1 MAHSSLKSPERIAV
15 AAALARLATSPKD
28 TSTSE
33 PVKYRVKVTKVPHV
47 DPGVAVYGHAG
58 QKNEQSDPG
67 VGPVPDCKGKGKAR
81 ADCTDGVDSQKTTS
95 LYRLKLL
102 RRGDCV

>member
-1 MAHSSLKSPERIAV
+1 MGSTQEPPERLAV

-28 TSTSE
+28 SSTSE

-47 DPGVAVYGHAG
+47 DPGVAAHEHGG
-58 QKNEQSDPG
+58 QGNEQSDPG

-81 ADCTDGVDSQKTTS
+81 ADCVEGAENQKTTS

-102 RRGDCV
+102 RRVDCV

>member
-1 MAHSSLKSPERIAV
+1 MGSTQEPPERLAV

-28 TSTSE
+28 SSTSE

-47 DPGVAVYGHAG
+47 DPGVAAHEHGG
-58 QKNEQSDPG
+58 QGNEQSDPG

-81 ADCTDGVDSQKTTS
+81 ADCVEGAENQKTTS
-95 LYRLKLL
+95 LYRLKQL

>member
-1 MAHSSLKSPERIAV
+1 MGSTQEPPERLAV

-28 TSTSE
+28 SSTSE

-47 DPGVAVYGHAG
+47 DPGVAAHEHGG
-58 QKNEQSDPG
+58 QGNEQSDPG

-81 ADCTDGVDSQKTTS
+81 ADCVEGAENQKTTS